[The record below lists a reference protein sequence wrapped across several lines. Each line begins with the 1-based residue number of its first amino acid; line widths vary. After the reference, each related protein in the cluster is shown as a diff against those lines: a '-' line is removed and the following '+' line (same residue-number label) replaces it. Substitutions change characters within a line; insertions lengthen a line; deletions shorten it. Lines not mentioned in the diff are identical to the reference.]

1 MGFLDKLLGKKAVE
15 PSQIFA
21 PLNGA
26 ILERQEIPDPTFSDE
41 VLGPTLCFKPEG
53 DDQTI
58 YAPCDGVI
66 SQIFKTAHAVTITSK
81 DKVEILIHVGIN
93 TVDLKGQGFE
103 AYVHDDQEV
112 KEIQPLIRFDSK
124 DNADAGHWGYWP
136 FRILTV
142 SVYATCQVETTQP
155 INTNDAACTLTAKE
169 AE

>member
-15 PSQIFA
+15 PIQIYA

-112 KEIQPLIRFDSK
+112 KAGQPLIRFDSK
-124 DNADAGHWGYWP
+124 VIADAGLCGYVP
-136 FRILTV
+136 FVILNA
-142 SVYATCQVETTQP
+142 SDYATCQFVTPQP
-155 INTNDAACTLTAKE
+155 ITTKDVVCTLTAKE
-169 AE
+169 E

>member
-1 MGFLDKLLGKKAVE
+1 MRFLDKLLGKKAVE
-15 PSQIFA
+15 PIQIFA

-93 TVDLKGQGFE
+93 TVDLKGEGFE
-103 AYVHDDQEV
+103 ALVKDDEEV
-112 KEIQPLIRFDSK
+112 KAGQPLIKFDQEIIAQAGLSNLVPMVIC
-124 DNADAGHWGYWP
+124 NAMDFKSVEY
-136 FRILTV
+136 V
-142 SVYATCQVETTQP
+142 SPRAVT
-155 INTNDAACTLTAKE
+155 TNDDICTIIPQDN
-169 AE
+169 